1 MWPTEM
7 RCEVIMPCRKTREK
21 SWRHSRQSFQC
32 VSAFGSCSVNCVMQ
46 TQRTAEPWTT
56 RKRANLIYHKP
67 VTEVKQSSEF
77 SRRSQSPA
85 QTQPVLCLIYNH
97 MTFYFSPVT
106 FSFSAALPALLCA
119 SVCVGGG
126 VPGWEKGEAEYL
138 SVCKWKSVSQSERG
152 TRIHCLT
159 LKKSIPA
166 GKRLWNAVCCSSCV
180 CVCLCVC
187 KVRFTMFKCTHAS
200 LQLCG

>member
-1 MWPTEM
+1 
-7 RCEVIMPCRKTREK
+7 
-21 SWRHSRQSFQC
+21 
-32 VSAFGSCSVNCVMQ
+32 MQ

-119 SVCVGGG
+119 SVCLGGACLG
-126 VPGWEKGEAEYL
+126 EKKE
-138 SVCKWKSVSQSERG
+138 KP
-152 TRIHCLT
+152 
-159 LKKSIPA
+159 SI
-166 GKRLWNAVCCSSCV
+166 
-180 CVCLCVC
+180 
-187 KVRFTMFKCTHAS
+187 
-200 LQLCG
+200 

>member
-1 MWPTEM
+1 
-7 RCEVIMPCRKTREK
+7 
-21 SWRHSRQSFQC
+21 
-32 VSAFGSCSVNCVMQ
+32 MQ

-119 SVCVGGG
+119 SVCVWGGACLG
-126 VPGWEKGEAEYL
+126 EKKE
-138 SVCKWKSVSQSERG
+138 KP
-152 TRIHCLT
+152 
-159 LKKSIPA
+159 SI
-166 GKRLWNAVCCSSCV
+166 
-180 CVCLCVC
+180 
-187 KVRFTMFKCTHAS
+187 
-200 LQLCG
+200 